1 MYLCI
6 SFPSDPF
13 SPYPGQHSGRP
24 ATHLMERTFPV
35 PSKEESQLL
44 SQQALGEVSA
54 LVAHISHMQLQHIR
68 RFAELHSTMAAIV
81 EAYNIIANAVDPQC
95 FVQLLTPES
104 FLPEVRTLNEE
115 IHRCSNSGTL
125 LTDANLQRLLLQV
138 EDTTQLLGMTEES
151 FSKVIP
157 LLIKWISAPAPPP
170 PAASTTP
177 QRGLLQPNSNVNTG
191 SGKRTTSASTI
202 SVGNQASAASS
213 HAIPPLM
220 STVPDPC
227 LKGFTL
233 LHEGVRLFG
242 ATLLPRKSM
251 KPQWR
256 AVDAALG
263 NLDESTD
270 LLSQTGIER
279 PTIHRVMAFI
289 RAGAGLPST

>member
-1 MYLCI
+1 
-6 SFPSDPF
+6 
-13 SPYPGQHSGRP
+13 
-24 ATHLMERTFPV
+24 
-35 PSKEESQLL
+35 
-44 SQQALGEVSA
+44 
-54 LVAHISHMQLQHIR
+54 MQLQHIR

-95 FVQLLTPES
+95 VVQLLTPES

-115 IHRCSNSGTL
+115 INRCSNSGTL
-125 LTDANLQRLLLQV
+125 LTDTNLQRLLLQV

-151 FSKVIP
+151 FAKVVP
-157 LLIKWISAPAPPP
+157 LLIKWISVPSTSTNPPRSGSGPAPLHPN
-170 PAASTTP
+170 STTT
-177 QRGLLQPNSNVNTG
+177 NTG
-191 SGKRTTSASTI
+191 SGKRAAPPSTM
-202 SVGNQASAASS
+202 SVGHPVSATSS
-213 HAIPPLM
+213 HLMSPLM
-220 STVPDPC
+220 ANAPDPC

-263 NLDESTD
+263 NLDENNE
-270 LLSQTGIER
+270 LLTQTGIER
-279 PTIHRVMAFI
+279 STIHRVMAFI